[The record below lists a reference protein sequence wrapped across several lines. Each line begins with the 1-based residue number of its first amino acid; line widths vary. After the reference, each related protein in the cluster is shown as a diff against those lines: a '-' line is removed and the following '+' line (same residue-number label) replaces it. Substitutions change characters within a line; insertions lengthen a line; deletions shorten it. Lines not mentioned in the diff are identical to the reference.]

1 MGTKQLHN
9 QLEPHQLVLV
19 GPGTSTPEREVG
31 GSSHCPILVSSAS
44 PHKQTTWKTRQV
56 PRDTSKERQV
66 SKRVK
71 QRATNLFTYNVSKGG
86 HPSETSHSTSLNSPA
101 APLKENDLPSF
112 PSAAKAEPR
121 AQTKPCS
128 LGAPASARRCFEL
141 VLLLLFIILHT
152 WTQRSHQLPRAS
164 PLERISTPHSEGKH
178 WLLIPHE
185 PGCHKQTGTE
195 LITNRIRINCF
206 KLTFR
211 SKRTPLPLW
220 GQSAGL
226 WANLTAAASC
236 PKHAVFALYQ
246 PAVLL
251 P

>member
-1 MGTKQLHN
+1 M
-9 QLEPHQLVLV
+9 
-19 GPGTSTPEREVG
+19 
-31 GSSHCPILVSSAS
+31 S
-44 PHKQTTWKTRQV
+44 P
-56 PRDTSKERQV
+56 
-66 SKRVK
+66 
-71 QRATNLFTYNVSKGG
+71 KGG
-86 HPSETSHSTSLNSPA
+86 HPSETSHSTILNSPA
-101 APLKENDLPSF
+101 APLKENDPPSF

-128 LGAPASARRCFEL
+128 LGAPASARKCFEL

-164 PLERISTPHSEGKH
+164 PLERISTPHLEGKH
-178 WLLIPHE
+178 WFLIPHE

-220 GQSAGL
+220 GQSTGL
-226 WANLTAAASC
+226 WANPTAAASC
-236 PKHAVFALYQ
+236 PKHAVFALYH

-251 P
+251 S